1 MGNNNPDGSSCPE
14 SKVQIKEEERPV
26 AEKRPAMKRSM
37 SHSETKQR
45 PPAKKRRKK
54 SKKLAAPTAPAA
66 APLKNIP
73 W

>member
-1 MGNNNPDGSSCPE
+1 MGNNNPHGSSCPE

-45 PPAKKRRKK
+45 PLAKKRRKK
-54 SKKLAAPTAPAA
+54 HKKLKASAA

-73 W
+73 S